1 MTSTTTG
8 VPRFKAQ
15 WITGKNQDRPAN
27 GHQAGFTLKIWM
39 GPDARGFIRP
49 TWVFSR
55 MPRERERERKKKIE
69 RKREKRKRRRD
80 MNELLGFDIANNLII
95 DTLTLSNLT
104 DSGAQQ
110 LAYML

>member
-1 MTSTTTG
+1 MVTKQGSHLKSG
-8 VPRFKAQ
+8 WAQ
-15 WITGKNQDRPAN
+15 THEALSDQHGYLAEC
-27 GHQAGFTLKIWM
+27 HA
-39 GPDARGFIRP
+39 
-49 TWVFSR
+49 
-55 MPRERERERKKKIE
+55 REREREKKKIE

>member
-1 MTSTTTG
+1 M
-8 VPRFKAQ
+8 
-15 WITGKNQDRPAN
+15 
-27 GHQAGFTLKIWM
+27 
-39 GPDARGFIRP
+39 
-49 TWVFSR
+49 
-55 MPRERERERKKKIE
+55 REALSDQHGYLAECHARERERKKKIE